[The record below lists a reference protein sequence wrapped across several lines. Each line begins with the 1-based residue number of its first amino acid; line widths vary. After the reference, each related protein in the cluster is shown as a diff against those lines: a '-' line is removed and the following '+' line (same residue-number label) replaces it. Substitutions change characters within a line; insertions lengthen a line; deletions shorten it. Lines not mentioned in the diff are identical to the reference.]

1 MSPFSLLKKY
11 NRFTTVS
18 LSVLTAVLIGWLYFT
33 PPGLLGKADAIGY
46 AVCHQISERT
56 FHMGDRPLP
65 LCARCS
71 GMYIGALTGILFQ
84 IRDGRRGGMPSK
96 KIFVVLGLL
105 TVMFAIDGVNSYI
118 HLIPG
123 FPGLYEPNNL
133 LRLLTGTGVGIG
145 MSLVLLPVIHQT
157 LWLNWNPES
166 NVSRWNEFVPILISA
181 LAAGGLLF
189 TGNPLLLYPLGV
201 LSAGTVLVILGS
213 IYSIVWVMILKK
225 ENAFEKKV
233 EVVPYFALGFSI
245 AILQVFII
253 DMIRLGATG
262 SWNGLNFF

>member
-1 MSPFSLLKKY
+1 
-11 NRFTTVS
+11 
-18 LSVLTAVLIGWLYFT
+18 
-33 PPGLLGKADAIGY
+33 
-46 AVCHQISERT
+46 
-56 FHMGDRPLP
+56 MGDRPLP

-84 IRDGRRGGMPSK
+84 LQNKLRGGMPSK
-96 KIFVVLGLL
+96 KIFIVLGLF
-105 TVMFAIDGVNSYI
+105 TVMFAIDGVNSYM

-123 FPGLYEPNNL
+123 LPGLYEPNNL

-145 MSLVLLPVIHQT
+145 MSLVLLPVINQT
-157 LWLNWNPES
+157 LWLNWNTES
-166 NVSRWNEFVPILISA
+166 NVNRWNEFFPILISA

-189 TGNPLLLYPLGV
+189 TGNPLLLYPLGI

-225 ENAFEKKV
+225 ENAFIKWHETI
-233 EVVPYFALGFSI
+233 PYFALGFST
-245 AILQVFII
+245 AIMQIFII
-253 DMIRLGATG
+253 DLIRLTATG